1 MPAWAIFA
9 SWQILYTT
17 FPLLLSFWSL
27 WMYDFHS
34 PPSFPLPSWLMN
46 TPPHAALQIWLYSWS
61 RPRWNSAELLL
72 LAGTGTVPCHCGPA
86 TATIKGENEVGGGT
100 GGWDGDKE
108 DTDGGRWFGGIYL
121 FPPQNVWISEHHKT
135 LVLQSCSAVGLCKE
149 KNWLHLKLIVI
160 RDYLIW
166 RFVIDVAFNYI

>member
-1 MPAWAIFA
+1 MFININVPARAIFA

-34 PPSFPLPSWLMN
+34 PPNSFSLPSRLMN

-61 RPRWNSAELLL
+61 RPRWNSAELLS
-72 LAGTGTVPCHCGPA
+72 LAGTGSVPCHCGPA
-86 TATIKGENEVGGGT
+86 TATIKGENGVGGGT
-100 GGWDGDKE
+100 GGWDWDKV

-121 FPPQNVWISEHHKT
+121 FPPSWMSESVNTTGT
-135 LVLQSCSAVGLCKE
+135 LVLQSCSAVGLYEE
-149 KNWLHLKLIVI
+149 KNS
-160 RDYLIW
+160 
-166 RFVIDVAFNYI
+166 YISN